1 MKVKFFWIPAR
12 DSIAAESE
20 RNGFLTANRVIHIEQ
35 AFVASESAPGWSI
48 CVQRLQQGPGVT
60 VGASKGRAAKVD
72 YREVL
77 DDATFEIYAVLRT
90 WRKDRAVEQGV
101 PVYTVATNEQLAR
114 IARDRIQS
122 KSGLER
128 VDGFRASRME
138 KYSEELIALCQQ
150 TMSDSPAES
159 ES

>member
-12 DSIAAESE
+12 DSVEAESE
-20 RNGFLTANRVIHIEQ
+20 LNSFLTANRVIHIER
-35 AFVASESAPGWSI
+35 AFVPSEPAPGWSI
-48 CVQRLQQGPGVT
+48 CVQWVQQG
-60 VGASKGRAAKVD
+60 ASGTAATPKGRTAKVD

-77 DDATFEIYAVLRT
+77 DDATFGIFAVLRT
-90 WRKDRAVEQGV
+90 WRKERAAEQGV
-101 PVYTVATNEQLAR
+101 PIYTVATNEQLAR

-122 KSGLER
+122 KSGLENIE
-128 VDGFRASRME
+128 GFGASRMK
-138 KYSEELIALCQQ
+138 KYSEELITLCQQ